1 MSISKNE
8 IKLIRSLQQKKF
20 RMQENLFVIE
30 GKKAVEEA
38 LGFKE
43 QLIKTFTC
51 DEEFSL
57 KYKVPLIHQREM
69 EQVSSLAQP
78 PGYLA
83 VLKQRHL
90 NVSELDGKTFCVANA
105 ISDPGN
111 LGTLIRTCEWFG
123 IDALLLDEEC
133 VDVYNS
139 KVVQAT
145 MGSVLRLMFVSTSS
159 EEIINFLKM
168 KEIPILSADL
178 NGTHI
183 QSFKAPQ
190 KWALVVGSES
200 HGVSEQFNRAS
211 EKRLTIPSMGKA
223 ESLNAS
229 IAAGIVIYQL
239 KLNNEFHRP

>member
-20 RMQENLFVIE
+20 RMQEQLFVVE
-30 GKKAVEEA
+30 GRKAVAEA
-38 LGFKE
+38 LAFESSIVKA
-43 QLIKTFTC
+43 FTI
-51 DEEFSL
+51 DEDFSV
-57 KYKVPLIHQREM
+57 KFRIPLIHERDM
-69 EQVSSLAQP
+69 EQISSLTQP

-83 VLKQRHL
+83 VLKQKQTT
-90 NVSELDGKTFCVANA
+90 LDNIEGKTFCVANA

-123 IDALLLDEEC
+123 VDALLLDEQC
-133 VDVYNS
+133 VDVYNP

-145 MGSVLRLMFVSTSS
+145 MGSVLRLPFASSTA
-159 EEIINFLKM
+159 EELIEYFTL
-168 KEIPILSADL
+168 KEISLLAADL
-178 NGTHI
+178 NGMPI
-183 QSFKAPQ
+183 QSFKAPE

-200 HGVSEQFNRAS
+200 HGVSERFVEAS
-211 EKRLTIPSMGKA
+211 ATRLTIPSIGSA

-239 KLNNEFHRP
+239 KI

>member
-30 GKKAVEEA
+30 GRKAVEEA

-43 QLIKTFTC
+43 SVLKVFTA
-51 DEEFSL
+51 DEAFASEFQ
-57 KYKVPLIHQREM
+57 VPLIHSRDM
-69 EQVSSLAQP
+69 EQISSLTQP

-83 VLKQRHL
+83 VLKQKNTAL
-90 NVSELDGKTFCVANA
+90 ANVEGQTFCVANA

-123 IDALLLDEEC
+123 VDALLLDENC
-133 VDVYNS
+133 VDIYNP

-145 MGSVLRLMFVSTSS
+145 MGSILRLQFASATSS
-159 EEIINFLKM
+159 ELINFFRT
-168 KEIPILSADL
+168 KEIPLLAADL
-178 NGTHI
+178 NGTPI
-183 QSFKAPQ
+183 QTFMAPEH
-190 KWALVVGSES
+190 WGLVVGSES
-200 HGVSEQFNRAS
+200 HGVSEEFLHAS
-211 EKRLTIPSMGKA
+211 AKRLTIPSIGNS

-229 IAAGIVIYQL
+229 IAGGIAIYQL
-239 KLNNEFHRP
+239 KVKS

>member
-20 RMQENLFVIE
+20 RMQEQLFVVE
-30 GKKAVEEA
+30 GRKAVEEA
-38 LGFKE
+38 LGFESSVVKA
-43 QLIKTFTC
+43 FTS
-51 DEEFSL
+51 DEDFSV
-57 KYKVPLIHQREM
+57 KFRVPLIHARDM
-69 EQVSSLAQP
+69 EQISSLTQP

-83 VLKQRHL
+83 VLKQK
-90 NVSELDGKTFCVANA
+90 NTTLDIIEGKTFCVANA

-123 IDALLLDEEC
+123 VDALLLDDQC

-145 MGSVLRLMFVSTSS
+145 MGSVLRLPFASATSD
-159 EEIINFLKM
+159 EIVDYFRL
-168 KEIPILSADL
+168 KEIPLLAADL
-178 NGTHI
+178 NGTPI
-183 QSFKAPQ
+183 QSFKAPE

-200 HGVSEQFNRAS
+200 HGVSEQFVEAS
-211 EKRLTIPSMGKA
+211 ATRLTIPSMGSA

-229 IAAGIVIYQL
+229 IAGGIAIFQL
-239 KLNNEFHRP
+239 KVNA